1 MFQKTQLNVATIS
14 RRLAELGRRRF
25 FSFKGPVTYL
35 LKPLLDQKFVLFGFS
50 FPFVYFS
57 IFSNPGADM
66 LYCLKVAI

>member
-35 LKPLLDQKFVLFGFS
+35 LKPLLGKKFVLFGFS

-57 IFSNPGADM
+57 IFSNPGVDM